1 MNKSWQ
7 GLTAVVT
14 GASAGIGA
22 AIARRLARAGMRV
35 TLVARRPERLAQVAD
50 EIRAAGGAALAMPA
64 DLTVEAERRMLFKQ
78 VIAQTGAP
86 QVLINNAGAGWYGY
100 TAEMPWETARQLLE
114 LNNAAAVHLSLLFLP
129 EMLRSSGG
137 HIVNIGSVVGGLP
150 SQGVA
155 LYGATKAFL
164 DHFTS
169 ALHREL
175 AGTGVHASVVR
186 AGAVTS
192 DFCQTAARQPGGMR
206 LPTERMGITPE
217 RVAGAVWK
225 LLQRPRPVCYVPAVL
240 AFTPWVDRLFGP
252 LINRLGPLLLRRQ
265 KASLRRLL

>member
-1 MNKSWQ
+1 MNKNWQ
-7 GLTAVVT
+7 EFTAVVT

-35 TLVARRPERLAQVAD
+35 TLVARRPERLTQVAN
-50 EIRAAGGAALAMPA
+50 EIRAAGGLADALPA
-64 DLTVEAERRMLFKQ
+64 DLTVETERRRVFEQ
-78 VIAQTGAP
+78 VLDRTGAP
-86 QVLINNAGAGWYGY
+86 QVLVNNAGAGWYGY

-114 LNNAAAVHLSLLFLP
+114 LNTAAAVHLSLLFLP
-129 EMLRSSGG
+129 GMLGSDRG
-137 HIVNIGSVVGGLP
+137 HIINIGSVVGSLP

-169 ALHREL
+169 ALQREL

-192 DFCQTAARQPGGMR
+192 DFCAVAARQPGGMH
-206 LPTERMGITPE
+206 LPTERMGVTPE
-217 RVAGAVWK
+217 KVAGAVWN
-225 LLQRPRPVCYVPAVL
+225 LLQRPRPICYVPAVL

-252 LINRLGPLLLRRQ
+252 LIDRLGPLLLRRQ
-265 KASLRRLL
+265 KARLR